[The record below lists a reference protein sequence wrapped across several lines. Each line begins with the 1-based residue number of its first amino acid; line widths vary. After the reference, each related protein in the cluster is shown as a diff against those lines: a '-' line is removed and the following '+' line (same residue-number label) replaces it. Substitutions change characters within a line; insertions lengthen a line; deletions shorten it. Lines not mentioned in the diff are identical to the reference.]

1 MKILF
6 ITHHY
11 LTGNSGG
18 AFASR
23 AYINAFAEVADETTL
38 LYPVREGQNLFDGI
52 NPKIKTIPVA
62 YDIPKWRKL
71 IHSITGRVH
80 RYYEA
85 ANEFLTE
92 RKTDIVVFDSCM
104 VTFRLIKR
112 FKAIGYKAVVIH
124 HNYQYEYFRDNSRGP
139 LKWITLFWCR
149 KCEREAVRE
158 ADINLTLTLQDVEL
172 LANNYNNGNKSNFKV
187 LGTFEYCRKPLKP
200 ITDVANQNRFVITGS
215 LSSMQTYLSLESWI
229 QDYYPLLKS
238 VFPESTLTVAGKDPS
253 AELVNLCQSQGIRII
268 ASPPNM
274 DDILCEAD
282 YYICPTSLGGGLKL
296 RIMDG
301 LQWGLPVVTH
311 AVSARGYDAFKDA
324 GCLFAYNNKEEFA
337 DALGRLKST
346 IFDKK
351 QVQALYKTVF
361 SFEKGVER
369 LKMGLDKLFM

>member
-11 LTGNSGG
+11 LSSNGG
-18 AFASR
+18 GSFASR
-23 AYINAFAEVADETTL
+23 AYINAFAEIADEITL
-38 LYPVREGQNLFDGI
+38 LYPACEGQNLFDEI
-52 NPKIKTIPVA
+52 NPKIMAIPVT
-62 YDIPKWRKL
+62 YNIPKWRKL
-71 IHSITGRVH
+71 IYSIAGCVH

-92 RKTDIVVFDSCM
+92 RKADIVVFDSCM

-149 KCEREAVRE
+149 KYEREAVCE
-158 ADINLTLTLQDVEL
+158 ADTNLTLTPQDVEL

-187 LGTFEYCRKPLKP
+187 LGTFEYCQKPLKP
-200 ITDVANQNRFVITGS
+200 ITDAANQNRFVITGS
-215 LSSMQTYLSLESWI
+215 LSSMQTYLSLENWI
-229 QDYYPLLKS
+229 RDYYPILKL
-238 VFPESTLTVAGKDPS
+238 VFPESTLTIAGKNPS

-301 LQWGLPVVTH
+301 LRWGLPIVTH

-337 DALGRLKST
+337 DVLWRLKST
-346 IFDKK
+346 VFDKK
-351 QVQALYKTVF
+351 QVQTLYNSIF
-361 SFEKGVER
+361 SFDVGVE
-369 LKMGLDKLFM
+369 KVKKIISII